1 MNTLVLFILFLSD
14 AAMNRKQRFYY
25 FVALLIFSPH
35 CSWKLISSLPKI
47 LEVLLFFLL
56 LLYVFSLLNCVLNF
70 LASDN
75 DDRNNFILIM
85 FPSLRMTMAGF
96 LVGSIMPP
104 AEWKAYLWPSC
115 HRMENASSSHQEPNN
130 TVCSGQE
137 SGQLTKSFQ
146 NSERET
152 ETLMATFQSCFIP
165 LLPSLLSHVAASCPT
180 YNWQSEA

>member
-25 FVALLIFSPH
+25 FVALLIFSLH

-56 LLYVFSLLNCVLNF
+56 LLYVFSLLNRVLNF

-85 FPSLRMTMAGF
+85 FPSLRMTMAGS
-96 LVGSIMPP
+96 LVDSIMPP
-104 AEWKAYLWPSC
+104 AE
-115 HRMENASSSHQEPNN
+115 
-130 TVCSGQE
+130 
-137 SGQLTKSFQ
+137 
-146 NSERET
+146 
-152 ETLMATFQSCFIP
+152 
-165 LLPSLLSHVAASCPT
+165 
-180 YNWQSEA
+180 